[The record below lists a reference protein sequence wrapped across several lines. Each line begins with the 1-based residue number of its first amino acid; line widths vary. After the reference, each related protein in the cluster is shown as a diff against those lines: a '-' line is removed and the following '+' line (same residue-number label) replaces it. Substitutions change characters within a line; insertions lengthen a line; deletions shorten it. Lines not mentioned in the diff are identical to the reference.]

1 MIRVYLVS
9 RRRQWRRVFI
19 CNPTVY
25 GHEALYK
32 DFLDA
37 LGENSEPLV
46 NGFAGLKIILAVYK
60 SQKTGLQVKFKNFID
75 FLF

>member
-1 MIRVYLVS
+1 MKKSIYLLIVEILLFY
-9 RRRQWRRVFI
+9 R
-19 CNPTVY
+19 Y
-25 GHEALYK
+25 EALYK